1 MTCIILSQPH
11 ALDTIWSQAVETYS
25 DAEHA
30 LDNLPTPFTNEEN
43 DALVVAAV
51 GRAVQVIMALPARN
65 LSDSLFKLDIAGVE
79 SADGIRFDC
88 DAAAIMNEARKLL
101 EKAMSRGERLTRDI
115 PGLLEGVT
123 L

>member
-11 ALDTIWSQAVETYS
+11 ALDAIWSQAVEAYS

-30 LDNLPTPFTNEEN
+30 LDNLPTPFTDEDNN
-43 DALVVAAV
+43 ALVAAV
-51 GRAVQVIMALPARN
+51 GHAVQVIMALPARN

-79 SADGIRFDC
+79 CADGVRFDC
-88 DAAAIMNEARKLL
+88 DAAAIMSEARALL
-101 EKAMSRGERLTRDI
+101 EQATGRGATLTRDI
-115 PGLLEGVT
+115 PDLLEGVK

>member
-11 ALDTIWSQAVETYS
+11 ALDAIWSQAVEAYS

-30 LDNLPTPFTNEEN
+30 LDNLPTPFANEEN
-43 DALVVAAV
+43 DALVAAV

-88 DAAAIMNEARKLL
+88 DAAAIMNEARALL
-101 EKAMSRGERLTRDI
+101 EKATGRGAKLKQINPEF
-115 PGLLEGVT
+115 LEGVT

>member
-11 ALDTIWSQAVETYS
+11 PLDPIWSQAVEAYS

-30 LDNLPTPFTNEEN
+30 LDNLQSPFTDEEN
-43 DALVVAAV
+43 NALVAAV
-51 GRAVQVIMALPARN
+51 GDAIKVIMALPARN

-79 SADGIRFDC
+79 NTDGIRFDC
-88 DAAAIMNEARKLL
+88 DAAAIMSEARALL
-101 EKAMSRGERLTRDI
+101 EQGMGRGATLTRDI
-115 PGLLEGVT
+115 PHLLEGVK

>member
-11 ALDTIWSQAVETYS
+11 ALDAIWSQAVEAYS

-30 LDNLPTPFTNEEN
+30 LDNLPTPFTDEDNN
-43 DALVVAAV
+43 ALVAAV
-51 GRAVQVIMALPARN
+51 GDALQVIMALPARN

-79 SADGIRFDC
+79 NADGIRFDC
-88 DAAAIMNEARKLL
+88 DAAAIMSEARALL
-101 EKAMSRGERLTRDI
+101 EQAMGRGARLTRDI
-115 PGLLEGVT
+115 PDLLAGVK

>member
-11 ALDTIWSQAVETYS
+11 ALDAIWAQAVEAYS

-30 LDNLPTPFTNEEN
+30 LDHLPTPFTDDDNN
-43 DALVVAAV
+43 ALVAAV
-51 GRAVQVIMALPARN
+51 GDAIQVIMALPARN

-79 SADGIRFDC
+79 NADGIRFDC
-88 DAAAIMNEARKLL
+88 DAAAIMSEARALL
-101 EKAMSRGERLTRDI
+101 EQAMGRGARLTRDI
-115 PGLLEGVT
+115 PDLLAGVK